1 MKKNKILD
9 NINKL
14 ENKIIDSVHALQD
27 FLDSTEDPEIS
38 SMGAE
43 LCDAL
48 IDFMYENDTVNINE
62 IKSFIENE
70 LE

>member
-1 MKKNKILD
+1 MKKSKILD

-14 ENKIIDSVHALQD
+14 ETKIIDAIGDLQD

-38 SMGAE
+38 GMGAE
-43 LCDAL
+43 FCEMT
-48 IDFMYENDTVNINE
+48 IDFMYENDTVNIND

>member
-14 ENKIIDSVHALQD
+14 ENKIIDAIHDLQD

-43 LCDAL
+43 LCDAA
-48 IDFMYENDTVNINE
+48 IDFMYENDIVSIND
-62 IKSFIENE
+62 IKSFIEND

>member
-1 MKKNKILD
+1 MKKSKILD

-14 ENKIIDSVHALQD
+14 ETKIIDAIHDLQD

-38 SMGAE
+38 GMGAE
-43 LCDAL
+43 FCEMV
-48 IDFMYENDTVNINE
+48 IDYMYESDTVNIND